1 MNKLYKKNLTTN
13 QHEPTR
19 TEEKGIFTT
28 NNRELTRIGKR
39 YRSTSS
45 WCSCGSW
52 LIFLFLFNS
61 IIYAQEASRPDTIK
75 YGTETEIA
83 ALIQTLRTE
92 NTDTFDDELIT
103 LAQTSKNTKVIT
115 GILGFFG
122 DREKSGLQD
131 RAIKAIKQRE
141 DEANE
146 TVLSAMDYLG
156 KMKTAEAVPVI
167 KELLDTE
174 EKRFLSAG
182 FRAIGGA
189 SSSDKKLADDTAQFL
204 IDFYNDREPGNE
216 NRSIII
222 NAIGATGSSVG
233 VDFLVETATN
243 PDERFPLRI
252 AALGALSKIGDPKGL
267 DAIINSIGAN
277 DQNVRAAAVGALGPF
292 QGSAAENAILDAF
305 RDSYYRTRIAACQ
318 ASRDRKLAAAVPF
331 LKFRAER
338 DDVPSVKEEA
348 IRALG
353 AIANNESIT
362 VLEGLFLERK
372 NTDRVRILAAD
383 MLMKNTGGKYFSKLI
398 VELDEAKRRNQTSL
412 YNGFLKVTGESV
424 VENDKSEI
432 ESVARRFMSAGI
444 MEKLYAL
451 DMALNNKF
459 TGLKEEIIAL
469 TKDRNESISR
479 KARRT
484 AESLGI
490 EIPSN

>member
-1 MNKLYKKNLTTN
+1 MLV
-13 QHEPTR
+13 
-19 TEEKGIFTT
+19 F
-28 NNRELTRIGKR
+28 
-39 YRSTSS
+39 
-45 WCSCGSW
+45 
-52 LIFLFLFNS
+52 IFLINFS
-61 IIYAQEASRPDTIK
+61 IHAQEASRQDTIK

-83 ALIQTLRTE
+83 ALIQTIRTE
-92 NTDTFDDELIT
+92 NTDLFDDELIA
-103 LAQTSKNTKVIT
+103 LAQTSKNTKVLT

-122 DREKSGLQD
+122 DREKSGLQE
-131 RAIKAIKQRE
+131 RAIKAVKQRE
-141 DEANE
+141 DEATE
-146 TVLSAMDYLG
+146 TVLSALDYLG

-189 SSSDKKLADDTAQFL
+189 SSGDKKLADETAQFL
-204 IDFYNDREPGNE
+204 VDFYNDREPGNE

-222 NAIGATGSSVG
+222 NAIGATGSSAG
-233 VDFLVETATN
+233 VDFLTEIATN

-267 DAIINSIGAN
+267 DAIISCVNAN
-277 DQNVRAAAVGALGPF
+277 DQNVRSSAVAALGPF

-305 RDSYYRTRIAACQ
+305 RDSYYRTRIAAAQ

-338 DDVPSVKEEA
+338 DDVPNVKDEA

-353 AIANNESIT
+353 AIANNEAIT
-362 VLEGLFLERK
+362 VLDGLFSERK

-383 MLMKNTGGKYFSKLI
+383 MLMKNTGGKNFSKLI
-398 VELDEAKRRNQTSL
+398 VELDEAKRKNQTNL
-412 YNGFLKVTGESV
+412 YNGFLKVVGEAA

-432 ESVARRFMSAGI
+432 EGVARRFMAAGI

-451 DMALNNKF
+451 DMANNNKL
-459 TGLKEEIIAL
+459 TGLKEEILTL

-490 EIPSN
+490 EIPNN